1 MNDYHI
7 TAYKNV
13 NYFDIPRTLG
23 SYDCG
28 WWLRGLPPM
37 MYQHYAQ
44 LLAVEAAFEWN
55 GNDIDDLVDIIYEK
69 FDAIRP
75 DVVLSCD
82 GAKQLHNEIAL
93 LQQEIVLLS
102 DGVKIATSY
111 INALQDTLQNLQ
123 GRS

>member
-7 TAYKNV
+7 AAHKAT

-23 SYDCG
+23 SYECG

-44 LLAVEAAFEWN
+44 SLAVEAAFEWN

-69 FDAIRP
+69 FDAARP
-75 DVVLSCD
+75 DIVYTCE
-82 GAKQLHNEIAL
+82 GAKHLHEEIAL
-93 LQQEIVLLS
+93 LQQEVVLLS
-102 DGVKIATSY
+102 DGVKIATAY
-111 INALQDTLQNLQ
+111 INALQEVME
-123 GRS
+123 G